1 MLSHVHYLLWLNG
14 REPSHIVSCALL
26 HTFNGRPG
34 RSTRRY
40 HKKSLL
46 SDGDAHGTGGTGD
59 DLLGG
64 VNVVGI
70 EVRHLDLG
78 DLGELLLGELTNLVG
93 LGLSGTR
100 LEVQL
105 LLDEV
110 SRRRVLVMKEK
121 DLSS

>member
-110 SRRRVLVMKEK
+110 SRRRE
-121 DLSS
+121 SW

>member
-1 MLSHVHYLLWLNG
+1 MSPPTSYRVPYCT
-14 REPSHIVSCALL
+14 HITA
-26 HTFNGRPG
+26 PD
-34 RSTRRY
+34 RSTRHY
-40 HKKSLL
+40 LKKSLL
-46 SDGDAHGTGGTGD
+46 SDGDAHGAGGTGD

-105 LLDEV
+105 LLM
-110 SRRRVLVMKEK
+110 R
-121 DLSS
+121 